1 MEFKTIED
9 LIDVGGKN
17 IDSKELYEFLNNK
30 LQDLYQKDKVEPLF
44 DYSEIRYSAM
54 IDLIYELMP
63 SLRNEIEFEKPIIK

>member
-9 LIDVGGKN
+9 LIEVGGNN
-17 IDSKELYEFLNNK
+17 INSQELYHFLNNK
-30 LQDLYQKDKVEPLF
+30 LKVLYQKDKAEPLF

-63 SLRNEIEFEKPIIK
+63 SLRDEIELEKPIIK